1 MKIGKIKFS
10 ICTFQFAIS
19 NIIAL
24 QLGAPWRHRRLALE
38 AQAPRLCLLRM
49 LIRHVRG
56 RPLTRSARA
65 SILASNMLIPHVPT
79 YLELKINV

>member
-1 MKIGKIKFS
+1 MEAQAHRSGG
-10 ICTFQFAIS
+10 T
-19 NIIAL
+19 
-24 QLGAPWRHRRLALE
+24 GASLWRHRRLALE
-38 AQAPRLCLLRM
+38 AQAPCLCLLRM